1 MYVAGIYTSSGV
13 LYGYSLPDLRM
24 KYSTTSS
31 LNEPEGITAA
41 GGAVYVAN
49 TYGYDILKF
58 VPPAT
63 DPALRVDD
71 RGFRPSDVAI
81 DSQGDI
87 WVANWCTKKGTCGRG
102 DVREY
107 SSTGTL
113 LHSIRCSNLTWYLFL
128 AIDKN
133 DNVVVD
139 GVPPYGTYSSAG
151 EIAAGGT
158 SCTTLAAIHTG
169 DSGGVQFTNDG
180 DLVLIDTVD
189 QVMRTYAK
197 PDFTKLIATTPF
209 YGVPTPVEVAFV
221 KSDKDVWTSVQ
232 GYNGVFEFAYP
243 AGGNPVN
250 FLQGIYFPTGVAIT
264 PSK

>member
-1 MYVAGIYTSSGV
+1 MAFRPIAIVAAVTLGFSACAGSASYAPPSPAAWHSAFGSLHRTNGQTMYVAGIYTSSGV

-133 DNVVVD
+133 DNESVSM
-139 GVPPYGTYSSAG
+139 SS
-151 EIAAGGT
+151 ET
-158 SCTTLAAIHTG
+158 M
-169 DSGGVQFTNDG
+169 
-180 DLVLIDTVD
+180 
-189 QVMRTYAK
+189 MR
-197 PDFTKLIATTPF
+197 
-209 YGVPTPVEVAFV
+209 
-221 KSDKDVWTSVQ
+221 
-232 GYNGVFEFAYP
+232 
-243 AGGNPVN
+243 
-250 FLQGIYFPTGVAIT
+250 
-264 PSK
+264 